1 MMQSQS
7 FPDRETKT
15 QQRLASD
22 TNKNGLKQMNEDK
35 ATRAESIIIEQD
47 TNTQMIE
54 KHLDKMDEI
63 QKSDR
68 NVGSAADLQV
78 DSSNCEGTATLA
90 NDENSS
96 LPSDENNSDGISRKV
111 FVFGVM
117 LLTFIV
123 VGSMYRRRMK
133 RCIVNQAKK
142 RRNF

>member
-7 FPDRETKT
+7 FPHRETKT
-15 QQRLASD
+15 QQRFASD

-35 ATRAESIIIEQD
+35 ATRAESIIIELD

-54 KHLDKMDEI
+54 KRHDKMDEI

-68 NVGSAADLQV
+68 NVGSAADLQA
-78 DSSNCEGTATLA
+78 DSFDCEGTATLA

-96 LPSDENNSDGISRKV
+96 LPSDENNSDGIPRKV

-123 VGSMYRRRMK
+123 VGFMYRRRMK
-133 RCIVNQAKK
+133 RCIVNRAKK